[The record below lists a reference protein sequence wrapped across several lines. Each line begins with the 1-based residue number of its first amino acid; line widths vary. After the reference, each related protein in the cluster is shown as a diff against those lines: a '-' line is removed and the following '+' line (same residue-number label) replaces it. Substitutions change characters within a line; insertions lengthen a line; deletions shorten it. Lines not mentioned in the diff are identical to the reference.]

1 MVVHKIFNSLQMKK
15 NKEGEYYG
23 KSYRFTKELNEKSFI
38 KFVDWASLRFYCER
52 IEEFIQG

>member
-38 KFVDWASLRFYCER
+38 KFVD
-52 IEEFIQG
+52 